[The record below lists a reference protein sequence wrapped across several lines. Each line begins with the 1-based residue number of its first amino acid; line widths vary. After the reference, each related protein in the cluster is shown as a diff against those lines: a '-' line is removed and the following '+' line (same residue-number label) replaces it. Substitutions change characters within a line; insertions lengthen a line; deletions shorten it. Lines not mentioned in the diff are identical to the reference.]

1 MWSSGELY
9 EDLMPRFISPEIL
22 LYLAL
27 VARAFGVKKK
37 KNPNSPG
44 DSNVPIRSRTIGRP

>member
-27 VARAFGVKKK
+27 GARAFGVKKK
-37 KNPNSPG
+37 PQTPP
-44 DSNVPIRSRTIGRP
+44 VILMCQ

>member
-37 KNPNSPG
+37 KPQTPP
-44 DSNVPIRSRTIGRP
+44 VILMCQ

>member
-22 LYLAL
+22 LYFAL

-37 KNPNSPG
+37 TPNSPG
-44 DSNVPIRSRTIGRP
+44 DSNVPIRSRTMGRP